1 MLRANRQWKLRGIWM
16 YAEGNEWKR
25 SQDPHCSIPFSV
37 SPCISVSPCNSL
49 LRGREALLASI
60 VLEQALGKDGP
71 LREWIVFRALL

>member
-1 MLRANRQWKLRGIWM
+1 M

-37 SPCISVSPCNSL
+37 SPCSSL

-60 VLEQALGKDGP
+60 VLEQGKDDP